1 VEPAPRGWQAPRPD
15 GRATTLSGRGEPRRP
30 KRGWREL
37 SRRLRRALQ
46 PPEARRLASR
56 LEALERELGRL
67 ANARHPELLDGLEAR
82 LRLGA
87 HEFRVHSQNGEDGLL
102 LHLLAQLGAPRR
114 RLVELGCGD
123 GRECNAANL
132 ILHFG
137 WGGLLVDHSAA
148 RAESARRFYG
158 EECGVGPERL
168 RVVQRHITAENADA
182 TLREHGPP
190 GEIDLLSIDL
200 DGNDYWVWK
209 ALGAVAPRIVCIE
222 YNASLGPE
230 EDLVALYDPDFDRF
244 RLHPRGWYH
253 GASLAALT
261 RLGAE
266 RGYALVGCE
275 SAGVNAFFVRKD
287 LLGGALRALCPADAF
302 HPDRRR
308 LRHASQEEQRA
319 SLRGLPFAGG

>member
-1 VEPAPRGWQAPRPD
+1 V
-15 GRATTLSGRGEPRRP
+15 
-30 KRGWREL
+30 
-37 SRRLRRALQ
+37 
-46 PPEARRLASR
+46 
-56 LEALERELGRL
+56 GRL
-67 ANARHPELLDGLEAR
+67 ANARHPGLLDGLEAR
-82 LRLGA
+82 VRLRA

-114 RLVELGCGD
+114 RLVELGCGN

-132 ILHFG
+132 VRHFG
-137 WGGLLVDHSAA
+137 WGGLLVDRSTA
-148 RAESARRFYG
+148 RAESARRFYR
-158 EECGVGPERL
+158 EECGVEPDRLCVIERL
-168 RVVQRHITAENADA
+168 VTAENADA
-182 TLREHGPP
+182 TLREHGPS

-209 ALGAVAPRIVCIE
+209 ALGAVSPRVVCIE

-230 EDLVALYDPDFDRF
+230 EDLVVLYDADFDRF

-253 GASLAALT
+253 GASLAALA
-261 RLGAE
+261 RLGRE

-275 SAGVNAFFVRKD
+275 SAGVNAFFVRRD
-287 LLGGALRALCPADAF
+287 LLGGELRALRPAEAF

-319 SLRGLPFAGG
+319 SLRGLPFGSG